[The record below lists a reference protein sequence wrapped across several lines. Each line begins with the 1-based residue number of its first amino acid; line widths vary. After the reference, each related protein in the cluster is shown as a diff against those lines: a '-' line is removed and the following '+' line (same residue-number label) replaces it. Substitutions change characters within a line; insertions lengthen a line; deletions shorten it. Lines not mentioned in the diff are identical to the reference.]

1 MKLIPAI
8 LLSQPPP
15 TPNPATKNSATFY
28 RTAPST
34 TPSPASRPTTASPCT
49 RPSPAPNR
57 EDAHYQN
64 QMAATYLQKMRETM
78 DPDYL
83 NRAARI
89 VDAVLSADRLNYEAL
104 RLRSAIELER
114 HDFPRAAANSRE
126 LIRIAPDDPW
136 NFGTLGDSLM
146 ELGEYSAA
154 ADAYQ
159 KMVQLRPD
167 MSSYNR
173 AAYYRFVAGDAA
185 GAIEIM
191 KMAID
196 AGSRSPENV
205 AWCLVDLG
213 NMELKVGRIEEA
225 GKAFQ
230 GALKIFPGYHPAHA
244 GLGKLSAQAGKIAE
258 AIDHYTQAQAA
269 VPLPEYSAA
278 LEDLYEAAGK
288 PDEARKQA
296 ARLAVIERMD
306 QAAGFPAN
314 RNLALAYADH
324 GRSLDHALAMIKEE
338 MKTRRDI
345 YEHDALAWVLYQN
358 KQYAEARQASDKAI
372 ELGTPEPAFY
382 YHAGMIA
389 LALDDRDSC
398 AQASGACAGP
408 QSEFRSQ
415 TGRPGAR
422 RVERGGPNDRCRYR
436 PADRRH
442 DG

>member
-1 MKLIPAI
+1 MKLLFAI
-8 LLSQPPP
+8 LL
-15 TPNPATKNSATFY
+15 
-28 RTAPST
+28 TAAAFAQSGNDKLGDLLQDRALYDAVSRLKT
-34 TPSPASRPTTASPCT
+34 DDRIAMYASLSGAKP
-49 RPSPAPNR
+49 
-57 EDAHYQN
+57 EDTHYQI

-83 NRAARI
+83 NRAAKI
-89 VDAVLSADRLNYEAL
+89 VDSVLSADRLNYEAL

-114 HDFPRAAANSRE
+114 HSFPRAAANSRE

-173 AAYYRFVAGDAA
+173 AAYYRFVAGDPI

-191 KMAID
+191 KLAID
-196 AGSRSPENV
+196 SGSRSPENV
-205 AWCLVDLG
+205 AWCLADLG
-213 NMELKVGRIEEA
+213 NMELKVGRVEEA
-225 GKAFQ
+225 GKAFNT
-230 GALKIFPGYHPAHA
+230 ALKLFPGYHPALA
-244 GLGKLSAQAGKIAE
+244 GLGKLNAQAGKIPE
-258 AIDHYTQAQAA
+258 AIDQYSKAQAA

-324 GRSLDHALAMIKEE
+324 GRNLDRALAMIREE

-358 KQYAEARQASDKAI
+358 RQFAEAKQASDKAL
-372 ELGTPEPAFY
+372 ELNTPEPAFY

-389 LALDDRDSC
+389 LALGDRDGSRKHLER
-398 AQASGACAGP
+398 ALALNPNFDPRQAARARASL
-408 QSEFRSQ
+408 SEATKEVSK
-415 TGRPGAR
+415 
-422 RVERGGPNDRCRYR
+422 
-436 PADRRH
+436 
-442 DG
+442 

>member
-1 MKLIPAI
+1 MKI
-8 LLSQPPP
+8 LFLFALS
-15 TPNPATKNSATFY
+15 F
-28 RTAPST
+28 TALAQSGNEKLGDLLQDRALYDAVSRLKT
-34 TPSPASRPTTASPCT
+34 DDRIAMYASLSGSKP
-49 RPSPAPNR
+49 
-57 EDAHYQN
+57 EDTHYQN

-83 NRAARI
+83 NRAAKI
-89 VDAVLSADRLNYEAL
+89 VDSVLSTDRVNYEAL

-114 HDFPRAAANSRE
+114 HDFPRAAQNSRE
-126 LIRIAPDDPW
+126 LVRMAPEDPW
-136 NFGTLGDSLM
+136 NYGTLGDSLM

-167 MSSYNR
+167 MASYNR
-173 AAYYRFVAGDAA
+173 AAYYRFVAGDTN

-196 AGSRSPENV
+196 SGSRSPENV

-213 NMELKVGRIEEA
+213 NMELKVGRTAEA
-225 GKAFQ
+225 GKAFE
-230 GALKIFPGYHPAHA
+230 GALKLFPGYHPAYA
-244 GLGKLSAQAGKIAE
+244 GLGKLSAQGDKIDL
-258 AIDHYTQAQAA
+258 AIDHYTKAQTA

-288 PDEARKQA
+288 PEEARKQA

-324 GRSLDHALAMIKEE
+324 GRSLDHALAMIREE

-345 YEHDALAWVLYQN
+345 YEYDALAWVLYQG
-358 KQYAEARQASDKAI
+358 KQYAEARQASDKAL
-372 ELGTPEPAFY
+372 ELHTPEPSFY
-382 YHAGMIA
+382 YHAGMISLALGDREAARKHLERA
-389 LALDDRDSC
+389 LALNPNFDPK
-398 AQASGACAGP
+398 QAALARAALSKAK
-408 QSEFRSQ
+408 SEES
-415 TGRPGAR
+415 TE
-422 RVERGGPNDRCRYR
+422 VTK
-436 PADRRH
+436 
-442 DG
+442 

>member
-1 MKLIPAI
+1 MKLIPVIFLTVALYGQSGNEKLGD
-8 LLSQPPP
+8 LLQDRALYDAVARLK
-15 TPNPATKNSATFY
+15 TDDRIAMYATLAGSK
-28 RTAPST
+28 PQ
-34 TPSPASRPTTASPCT
+34 
-49 RPSPAPNR
+49 
-57 EDAHYQN
+57 DAHYQN

-126 LIRIAPDDPW
+126 LIRISPEDPW

-213 NMELKVGRIEEA
+213 NMELKIGRIEEA
-225 GKAFQ
+225 GRAFE

-244 GLGKLSAQAGKIAE
+244 GLGKLNAQAGKISE
-258 AIDHYTQAQAA
+258 AIDHYTQSQAA

-324 GRSLDHALAMIKEE
+324 GRSLDHALAMIREE

-358 KQYAEARQASDKAI
+358 KQYAEARQASEKAL
-372 ELGTPEPAFY
+372 ELGTPDPAFY

-389 LALDDRDSC
+389 LALGDGDS
-398 AQASGACAGP
+398 ARKHLERALALNPNFDPKQAAIARGALKEVAK
-408 QSEFRSQ
+408 
-415 TGRPGAR
+415 
-422 RVERGGPNDRCRYR
+422 
-436 PADRRH
+436 
-442 DG
+442 

>member
-1 MKLIPAI
+1 MKFS
-8 LLSQPPP
+8 LLFTLACAAFAQSGNEKLGDLLQDRALYEAVSRLK
-15 TPNPATKNSATFY
+15 TDDRIAMY
-28 RTAPST
+28 
-34 TPSPASRPTTASPCT
+34 ASLSGAKP
-49 RPSPAPNR
+49 
-57 EDAHYQN
+57 EDMHYQL

-83 NRAARI
+83 NRASKI
-89 VDAVLSADRLNYEAL
+89 VDSVLSTDRVNYEAL
-104 RLRSAIELER
+104 RLRSAISLER

-173 AAYYRFVAGDAA
+173 AAYYRFVAGDPT
-185 GAIEIM
+185 GAVEIM

-213 NMELKVGRIEEA
+213 SMQLKVGRFEEA
-225 GKAFQ
+225 DKTFQ
-230 GALKIFPGYHPAHA
+230 AALKLFPGYHPAHA
-244 GLGKLSAQAGKIAE
+244 GLGKVYAQAGKTAE

-269 VPLPEYSAA
+269 VPLPDYSAA
-278 LEDLYEAAGK
+278 LEDLYQAAGK

-296 ARLAVIERMD
+296 DRLAVIERMD

-324 GRSLDHALAMIKEE
+324 ARNLPHALAMIQEE

-345 YEHDALAWVLYQN
+345 YEHDALAWVLYQS
-358 KQYAEARQASDKAI
+358 KQFAEAKKASDKAL
-372 ELGTPEPAFY
+372 ELNTPEPTFF

-389 LALDDRDSC
+389 LALGD
-398 AQASGACAGP
+398 
-408 QSEFRSQ
+408 
-415 TGRPGAR
+415 
-422 RVERGGPNDRCRYR
+422 R
-436 PADRRH
+436 PASRKHLERALSLNPNFDPKQAALARASLQEVTQ
-442 DG
+442 

>member
-1 MKLIPAI
+1 MKFT
-8 LLSQPPP
+8 LLLTLAFAAFAQSGNEKFGDLLQDRALYDAVARLK
-15 TPNPATKNSATFY
+15 TDDRIAMYAALSGTK
-28 RTAPST
+28 P
-34 TPSPASRPTTASPCT
+34 
-49 RPSPAPNR
+49 

-83 NRAARI
+83 NRAAKI
-89 VDAVLSADRLNYEAL
+89 VDAVLSNDRVNYEAL

-126 LIRIAPDDPW
+126 LIRIAPEDPW
-136 NFGTLGDSLM
+136 NYGTLGDSLM

-173 AAYYRFVAGDAA
+173 AAYYRFVAGDPN

-196 AGSRSPENV
+196 SGSRSPENV

-230 GALKIFPGYHPAHA
+230 GALKLFPGYHPAHA
-244 GLGKLSAQAGKIAE
+244 GLGKLNAQAGRTVE
-258 AIDHYTQAQAA
+258 AIEHYTKAQAA

-278 LEDLYEAAGK
+278 LEDLYADAGK
-288 PDEARKQA
+288 PEEARKQA

-324 GRSLDHALAMIKEE
+324 GRNLDHALAMIREE

-345 YEHDALAWVLYQN
+345 YQHDALAWVLYQS
-358 KQYAEARQASDKAI
+358 KQYADARQASDKAL
-372 ELGTPEPAFY
+372 ELNTPGPAFH

-389 LALDDRDSC
+389 LALGDRDGSRKHLEL
-398 AQASGACAGP
+398 ALALNPNFDPKQAAL
-408 QSEFRSQ
+408 
-415 TGRPGAR
+415 AR
-422 RVERGGPNDRCRYR
+422 AALAKAAKE
-436 PADRRH
+436 AKQ
-442 DG
+442 